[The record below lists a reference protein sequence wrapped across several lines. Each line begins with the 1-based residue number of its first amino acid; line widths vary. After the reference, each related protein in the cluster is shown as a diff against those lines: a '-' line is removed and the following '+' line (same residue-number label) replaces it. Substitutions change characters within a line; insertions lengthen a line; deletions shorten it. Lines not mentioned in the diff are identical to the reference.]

1 MPKSNIFIRKRYLN
15 LKSYKSASESLLIIV
30 FIYDRNNINVFT
42 IIDCHSCALQRLV
55 LFNKCMHAP
64 CCLLS
69 PQALFKIDDKNL
81 TFPAAFPKLTI
92 PSFWPDIIVTRLY
105 TFHFFWSQFVC
116 RVQNNVCHTDTILP
130 FSYCYRKYTTCKR
143 NAPFRQ
149 WAVCNIPFPLEV
161 RGYVYLLHVI
171 NCDNF
176 YAEGKFICNFV

>member
-15 LKSYKSASESLLIIV
+15 LKSYKSASGSLLIIV
-30 FIYDRNNINVFT
+30 SIYDRNNINVFT

-116 RVQNNVCHTDTILP
+116 RVQNNVCLSHRHHSPFQLLLSQIYHVQKKRAIPPMSCLQYTVSAGGQRLCLP
-130 FSYCYRKYTTCKR
+130 STRDKLR
-143 NAPFRQ
+143 
-149 WAVCNIPFPLEV
+149 
-161 RGYVYLLHVI
+161 
-171 NCDNF
+171 
-176 YAEGKFICNFV
+176 

>member
-116 RVQNNVCHTDTILP
+116 RVQNNVCLSHRHHSIVI
-130 FSYCYRKYTTCKR
+130 
-143 NAPFRQ
+143 A
-149 WAVCNIPFPLEV
+149 NIPRAKETRHSANERSAIYRFRWRSEV
-161 RGYVYLLHVI
+161 MFT
-171 NCDNF
+171 F
-176 YAEGKFICNFV
+176 YTW